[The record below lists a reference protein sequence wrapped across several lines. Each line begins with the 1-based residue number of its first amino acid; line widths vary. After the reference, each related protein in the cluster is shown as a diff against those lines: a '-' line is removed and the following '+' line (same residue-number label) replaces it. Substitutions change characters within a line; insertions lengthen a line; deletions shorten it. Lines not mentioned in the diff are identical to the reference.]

1 MPRLPP
7 RSKSS
12 TVHKS
17 QIIDQDMEPSCQS
30 RLVSTSGIPAN
41 LTAVLLSL
49 EATVNK
55 LSVRLDVIDKQMTS
69 MATDIDRL
77 KVVNG
82 MDVDH
87 LSECQSVQL
96 MTRDDV
102 S

>member
-17 QIIDQDMEPSCQS
+17 QIINQNVEPSCQS

-55 LSVRLDVIDKQMTS
+55 LSLRLDVIEKQMTS

-77 KVVNG
+77 KLVNG
-82 MDVDH
+82 MD